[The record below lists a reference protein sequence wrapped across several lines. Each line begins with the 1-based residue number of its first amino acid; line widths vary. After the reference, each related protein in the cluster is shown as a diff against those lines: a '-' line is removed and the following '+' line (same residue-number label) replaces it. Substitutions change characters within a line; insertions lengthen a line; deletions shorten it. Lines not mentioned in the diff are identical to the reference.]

1 MNNLKRFE
9 DAQDGSWGYDTALQE
24 MRSGRKQSH
33 WIWYIFPQIKGL
45 GHSYDAEYYGIDS
58 LYEAC
63 QYLEH
68 DILGKRLREI
78 TNEVLKH
85 YNDSIEHIMGDSD
98 IDVLKF
104 RSCMTLFDV
113 VRPQECFDQA
123 LETFFDGK
131 RDENTLAIIQKE
143 RDYLYSDSAFL
154 RYHVGYQDK
163 GFFESGSYESEE
175 IPYEKILPTLVDIY
189 LKGERMKNML
199 HHYLY
204 HRDFTPSRLSG
215 VESTLGHYCH
225 ELIFNVFVLAG
236 KEEQNAMVPQ
246 LKGWDDKILDV
257 ESAAETFD
265 LILGVLNEHAAVV
278 LEDYAKESLV
288 KDENSFRYHHL

>member
-24 MRSGRKQSH
+24 MQSGRKQSH

-45 GHSYDAEYYGIDS
+45 GHSYDATLYGIDS
-58 LYEAC
+58 LYEAR

-78 TNEVLKH
+78 TNEALNH
-85 YNDSIEHIMGDSD
+85 YYDGIEYIMGGSD

-113 VRPQECFDQA
+113 VSPQECFHDA

-131 RDENTLAIIQKE
+131 RDDKTLAIIQKE
-143 RDYLYSDSAFL
+143 RDYLYADSAFL

-163 GFFESGSYESEE
+163 GFYEGGSYESNE
-175 IPYEKILPTLVDIY
+175 IPREKRTPTIVDLY
-189 LKGERMKNML
+189 LKGERMKDML

-204 HRDFTPSRLSG
+204 HRDFDSSRLGS
-215 VESTLGHYCH
+215 VELALRHYCKDLLH
-225 ELIFNVFVLAG
+225 NVFMLAG
-236 KEEQNAMVPQ
+236 EEEQKAMVPH
-246 LKGWDDKILDV
+246 LKGWEDKITDE
-257 ESAAETFD
+257 ESAAETLD
-265 LILGVLNEHAAVV
+265 RMLDVLKDNAAPV
-278 LEDYAKESLV
+278 LYKYAEESLA
-288 KDENSFRYHHL
+288 KDSNTSH

>member
-9 DAQDGSWGYDTALQE
+9 DAQDGSWGYETAFQE
-24 MRSGRKQSH
+24 MQNGRKQSH

-45 GHSYDAEYYGIDS
+45 GHSYDAKYYGIDS

-68 DILGKRLREI
+68 DLLGKRLREI

-85 YNDSIEHIMGDSD
+85 YYDGIEYIMGGSD

-113 VRPQECFDQA
+113 VRPQECFHDA
-123 LETFFDGK
+123 LQTFFDGE
-131 RDENTLAIIQKE
+131 RDDKTLAIIQKE

-163 GFFESGSYESEE
+163 GFYEGGSYESNE
-175 IPYEKILPTLVDIY
+175 IPREKRFPTIVDLY
-189 LKGERMKNML
+189 LKGERMKDML

-204 HRDFTPSRLSG
+204 HRDFDSSRLGS
-215 VESTLGHYCH
+215 VELTLRHYCY
-225 ELIFNVFVLAG
+225 ELLHNVFMLAG
-236 KEEQNAMVPQ
+236 EEEQKAMVPQ
-246 LKGWDDKILDV
+246 LKGWEDKIIDE
-257 ESAAETFD
+257 ESAAETLD
-265 LILGVLNEHAAVV
+265 WMLGVLKEHAAVV
-278 LEDYAKESLV
+278 LEDYAKDSLIV
-288 KDENSFRYHHL
+288 SSLY

>member
-9 DAQDGSWGYDTALQE
+9 DAQDGSWGYDIALQE
-24 MRSGRKQSH
+24 IQNGRKQSH

-45 GHSYDAEYYGIDS
+45 GHSYDAKYYGIDS

-78 TNEVLKH
+78 TKEVLKH
-85 YNDSIEHIMGDSD
+85 YYDGIEYIMGSSN

-113 VRPQECFDQA
+113 VSPQECFHEA

-131 RDENTLAIIQKE
+131 RDDKTLAIIQKE
-143 RDYLYSDSAFL
+143 RDYLYADSAFL

-175 IPYEKILPTLVDIY
+175 IPYEKILPTIVDLY
-189 LKGERMKNML
+189 GKGERMQDML

-204 HRDFTPSRLSG
+204 HRDFSPYRLSG
-215 VESTLGHYCH
+215 VESTLRHYCL
-225 ELIFNVFVLAG
+225 ELIHKVFMLAG
-236 KEEQNAMVPQ
+236 EEEQKAMVPQ
-246 LKGWDDKILDV
+246 LKGWRDKIVDE
-257 ESAAETFD
+257 ESAAEALD
-265 LILGVLNEHAAVV
+265 RILGVLKDHANPV
-278 LEDYAKESLV
+278 LEDFANESLV
-288 KDENSFRYHHL
+288 KEENSFCYHQH

>member
-9 DAQDGSWGYDTALQE
+9 DAQDGTWGYDTALQE
-24 MRSGRKQSH
+24 IRDGRKQSH

-45 GHSYDAEYYGIDS
+45 GHSYDSTLYGIDS
-58 LYEAC
+58 LYEAR

-78 TNEVLKH
+78 TNEALNH
-85 YNDSIEHIMGDSD
+85 YYDGIEYIMGGSD

-113 VRPQECFDQA
+113 VSPQECFHDA

-131 RDENTLAIIQKE
+131 RDDKTLAIIQKE

-154 RYHVGYQDK
+154 RYHIGYQDK
-163 GFFESGSYESEE
+163 GFFEGGSYESEE
-175 IPYEKILPTLVDIY
+175 IPYEKKLPTIVDLY
-189 LKGERMKNML
+189 LKGERMKDML

-204 HRDFTPSRLSG
+204 HRDFSSYRLSG

-225 ELIFNVFVLAG
+225 DFIFKVFRLAG
-236 KEEQNAMVPQ
+236 EEEQKAMIP
-246 LKGWDDKILDV
+246 LLRGWDDKITDE
-257 ESAAETFD
+257 ESAAETID
-265 LILGVLNEHAAVV
+265 WILGILKDNAAPV
-278 LEDYAKESLV
+278 LEEYAKDSLIV
-288 KDENSFRYHHL
+288 SSLY

>member
-24 MRSGRKQSH
+24 MRAGRKQSH

-45 GHSYDAEYYGIDS
+45 GYSYDATLYGIDS
-58 LYEAC
+58 LYEAR

-78 TNEVLKH
+78 THEVLKH
-85 YNDSIEHIMGDSD
+85 YYDGIEYIMGGSY

-104 RSCMTLFDV
+104 RSSMTLFDV
-113 VRPQECFDQA
+113 VSPQECFHEA
-123 LETFFDGK
+123 LDTFFDGK
-131 RDENTLAIIQKE
+131 LDEKTLALIQKE
-143 RDYLYSDSAFL
+143 RDFLYSDSAFL

-163 GFFESGSYESEE
+163 GFFERGSYESEE
-175 IPYEKILPTLVDIY
+175 IPSEKILPTIVDLY
-189 LKGERMKNML
+189 LKGERMKDML

-204 HRDFTPSRLSG
+204 HRDFSSYRLSG
-215 VESTLGHYCH
+215 VESTLSHYCH
-225 ELIFNVFVLAG
+225 QLLFDVFPQAEIQQQ
-236 KEEQNAMVPQ
+236 KTMVPLLQ
-246 LKGWDDKILDV
+246 GWKEKLLDE

-265 LILGVLNEHAAVV
+265 WMLGILKDNAAPALIQ
-278 LEDYAKESLV
+278 YAEESLANNRN
-288 KDENSFRYHHL
+288 ES